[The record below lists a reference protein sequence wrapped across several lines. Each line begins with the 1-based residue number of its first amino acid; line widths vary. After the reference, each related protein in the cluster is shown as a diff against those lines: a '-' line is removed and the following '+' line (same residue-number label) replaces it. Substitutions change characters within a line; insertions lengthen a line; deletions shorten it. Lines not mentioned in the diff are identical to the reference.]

1 MDFLA
6 FASIPAFLATLLM
19 LPVFG
24 FAAVAVVRWMVDGNL
39 SGLQGTIALA
49 VLIAMFAAGIK
60 IPHDYAPW
68 IILGVVV
75 TLMVLF
81 PFAEEQLNKADL
93 RVLNSERIDAAHA
106 ALAARPDN
114 IPAAFNLARML
125 YEHGYRG
132 HGIAI
137 ADNVLNTISAEIN
150 DPLNQ
155 TSLRD
160 HYRSEAYELKRW
172 KTESTDPR
180 FFAPL
185 KCPVCGGMNPPG
197 PLACIKCSKPYLLE
211 LARGTS
217 STKRVVGK
225 LVLAWALLGLMLT
238 LVASALMSFKAPLN
252 YVVAAVALAGAGSIL
267 GLLFKPPHGEKQ
279 RGPFA

>member
-6 FASIPAFLATLLM
+6 FASIPAFMATLLM

-39 SGLQGTIALA
+39 SGIQGIIALA

-60 IPHDYAPW
+60 IPHDFAPW
-68 IILGVVV
+68 IILGVMV
-75 TLMVLF
+75 TLMALF
-81 PFAEEQLNKADL
+81 PYAEDQLSKADL
-93 RVLNSERIDAAHA
+93 RLLNSERIDAAHE

-114 IPAAFNLARML
+114 IPAAFNLARMI

-137 ADNVLNTISAEIN
+137 ADNVLNSLSTAMN
-150 DPLNQ
+150 DPVNF
-155 TSLRD
+155 TSIRD
-160 HYRSEAYELKRW
+160 HYQSEAYELNRW
-172 KTESTDPR
+172 KRESTDPR
-180 FFAPL
+180 LFAPL

-197 PLACIKCSKPYLLE
+197 PLACVKCGKPYLLE

-217 STKRVVGK
+217 STKKVIGK

-238 LVASALMSFKAPLN
+238 LVASALMSFKSPFN
-252 YVVAAVALAGAGSIL
+252 YVIAAAALAGAGSIL